1 MPNGFRPALLLA
13 AAVALPVAA
22 DPAPTSPANDLAALR
37 SQGPAGLRTLL
48 KQYDATPPGPARDA
62 LALDVDQVAA
72 QRYATVSRL
81 YWFTDLAAAEAEAQ
95 REHRPILMLRMLG
108 RLDEDLSCANSRL
121 FRATLYANAEVST
134 LLRDDFVLL
143 WTSERPVPKVTIDF
157 GDGRKLVRTTTGNS
171 AHYILDENGRV
182 LDVLPG
188 LYAPSAFRAELQG
201 SLAFARSVRGKTG
214 DALAQAVAAYHKQLA
229 ARTQKQFAAIANAPY
244 IAATH
249 HLSTAAELEE
259 AIERAQRATMSK
271 AMIEVRDLKHIGL
284 YPGALPDDAPY
295 WAAVGQRLYKIGDVA
310 AFHEANAPRQPAAS
324 APSARQATAPGP
336 SAPPTVLDA
345 RSRALIAQLH
355 DAVPTELVATPAQLA
370 EVIARLEQHLVA
382 DSALDQLQLRPQIS
396 QFIASHHGR
405 IDFETLN
412 SWVYA
417 TVFNTPASDPWLGL
431 MPRTDF
437 SGLPGDGIESF

>member
-13 AAVALPVAA
+13 AAVALPCAA
-22 DPAPTSPANDLAALR
+22 DPAPPSHPDDLAALR

-48 KQYDATPPGPARDA
+48 KQYDATPPGPGRDA
-62 LALDVDQVAA
+62 LALDVDKVAG

-81 YWFTDLAAAEAEAQ
+81 YWYTELAPAVAEAQ
-95 REHRPILMLRMLG
+95 REHRPILELRMLG

-134 LLRDDFVLL
+134 LLRNDFVLL
-143 WTSERPVPKVTIDF
+143 WTTERPVPKVTIDF
-157 GDGRKLVRTTTGNS
+157 GDGRKIVRTTTGNS
-171 AHYILDENGRV
+171 AHYILDENGAV

-188 LYAPSAFRAELQG
+188 LYAPSAFRTELQS
-201 SLAFARSVRGKTG
+201 SLAFAHSLRGKTG
-214 DALAQAVAAYHKQLA
+214 DALAQAITAYHTQLA
-229 ARTQKQFAAIANAPY
+229 ARTQKQFSTIANAPY

-249 HLSTAAELEE
+249 HLSTAAELED
-259 AIERAQRATMSK
+259 AIARAQRATMSK

-295 WAAVGQRLYKIGDVA
+295 WAAVGQRLYNIGDVA
-310 AFHEANAPRQPAAS
+310 AFHESATPRQA
-324 APSARQATAPGP
+324 ARQAATKA

-355 DAVPTELVATPAQLA
+355 DEVPAELVATPEQLA
-370 EVIARLEQHLVA
+370 DVIARLEQHLVA

>member
-1 MPNGFRPALLLA
+1 MPNGFRPALLFA

-22 DPAPTSPANDLAALR
+22 EPSHPDELAALR

-48 KQYDATPPGPARDA
+48 KEYDAMPPGPARDA
-62 LALDVDQVAA
+62 LAVDVDKVAG

-81 YWFTDLAAAEAEAQ
+81 YWFTELAPAVAEAQ
-95 REHRPILMLRMLG
+95 REHRPILELRMLG

-121 FRATLYANAEVST
+121 FRATLYADAEVST

-157 GDGRKLVRTTTGNS
+157 GDGRKIVRTTTGNS
-171 AHYILDENGRV
+171 AHYILDENGAV

-188 LYAPSAFRAELQG
+188 LYAPSAFRTELQS
-201 SLAFARSVRGKTG
+201 SLAFAHSVRGKTG
-214 DALAQAVAAYHKQLA
+214 DGLAQAIAAYHTQLA
-229 ARTQKQFAAIANAPY
+229 ARTHKQFKTIANAPY

-249 HLSTAAELEE
+249 HLSTAAELDD
-259 AIERAQRATMSK
+259 AIARAQRATMSK
-271 AMIEVRDLKHIGL
+271 AMIEVRDLKRIGL
-284 YPGALPDDAPY
+284 YPGAIPDDAPY
-295 WAAVGQRLYKIGDVA
+295 WAAVGQRLYNIGDIA
-310 AFHEANAPRQPAAS
+310 AFHEAGTHLESVPNVFTPPR
-324 APSARQATAPGP
+324 
-336 SAPPTVLDA
+336 VLDA

-412 SWVYA
+412 SWIYA